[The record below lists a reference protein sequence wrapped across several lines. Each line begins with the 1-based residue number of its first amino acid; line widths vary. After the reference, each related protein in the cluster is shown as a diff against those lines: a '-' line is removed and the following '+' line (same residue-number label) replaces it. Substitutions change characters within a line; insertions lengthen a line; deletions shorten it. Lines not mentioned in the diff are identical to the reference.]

1 MSRRTFTVD
10 RYKEIE
16 RLLAAGRGVR
26 EITRALQCSRRLV
39 RQIRDGLRGSPDQP
53 KSVADPLWMAQIN
66 WPELIHELGLGHPLK
81 FLWEEKAQALTTY
94 PNFWKQFYRNI
105 WTPPACKSASE
116 LSGR

>member
-39 RQIRDGLRGSPDQP
+39 RQIRDGLRGSPDQQP

-66 WPELIHELGLGHPLK
+66 WPELVHELGLGHPLK
-81 FLWEEKAQALTTY
+81 V
-94 PNFWKQFYRNI
+94 
-105 WTPPACKSASE
+105 SAWVTHLQSRE
-116 LSGR
+116 